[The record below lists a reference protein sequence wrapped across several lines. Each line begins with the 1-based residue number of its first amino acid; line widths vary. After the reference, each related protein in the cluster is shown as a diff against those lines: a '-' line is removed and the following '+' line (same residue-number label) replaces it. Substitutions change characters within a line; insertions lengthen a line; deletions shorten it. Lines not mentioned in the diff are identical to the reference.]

1 MPRIIHQTWIDDTL
15 PPKWRKA
22 WRECREG
29 MPDYTYMLWTDDLS
43 RKFVATHYPNYLE
56 MFDSYP
62 YPIQRA
68 DSIRYFILHH
78 FGGIYMDLDIGCRR
92 RIDPLLQGQ
101 WEVLLPVT
109 KPVGVSNDLL
119 VAIPKSRF
127 FYQTINGLKSFN
139 HNYVTNYPTVM
150 FSTGPMMLSAQ
161 YGLYMKRHPVTPE
174 DPHAHV
180 RILPTKLY
188 GKNAP
193 LETVPHSFFSHF
205 YGSSWHA
212 DDAGFITWL
221 GRWGRNLLIVG
232 IVVLVIGGVRL
243 LWSKVAQAGGIRAA
257 ISGGPQYQLLPVLGN
272 LPDSGRTSP
281 APSFGSAPH
290 SPTFEVPPDI
300 GGALRR
306 AGNILLAA
314 PATLL
319 PSGGRRQRG
328 WLFFAP
334 AAFQPTHGRRR
345 TASEAS
351 QLPLRASRSSRRREQ
366 SPPPYESA
374 SSDGME
380 EVDAF
385 LKSEFHAGD
394 IGASGSSSSKRL

>member
-1 MPRIIHQTWIDDTL
+1 MPRILHQTWKDNTL
-15 PPKWRKA
+15 PEKWRLA

-29 MPDYTYMLWTDDLS
+29 MPDYEIMLWTDDLS
-43 RKFVATHYPNYLE
+43 RKFVAIHYPEHLP
-56 MFDSYP
+56 MFEGYR

-68 DSIRYFILHH
+68 DSIRYFVLHH
-78 FGGIYMDLDIGCRR
+78 FGGIYMDLDMGCRR
-92 RIDPLLQGQ
+92 RIDPLLQGN

-109 KPVGVSNDLL
+109 KPVGLSNDLL
-119 VAIPKSRF
+119 VGVPKSRF
-127 FYQTINGLKSFN
+127 FHQVINGLKSFD
-139 HNYVTNYPTVM
+139 HSYMLNYATVM
-150 FSTGPMMLSAQ
+150 FSTGPMFLSAMFGR
-161 YGLYMKRHPVTPE
+161 YAKSHPVTAE
-174 DPHAHV
+174 EPHAHIRV
-180 RILPTKLY
+180 MPTSLY

-193 LETVPHSFFSHF
+193 RDAVPHSFFSHF

-221 GRWGRNLLIVG
+221 GRWGRNLLILG
-232 IVVLVIGGVRL
+232 CVVLVLFAIRL
-243 LWSKVAQAGGIRAA
+243 LWSKVVQAGGIRGLIA
-257 ISGGPQYQLLPVLGN
+257 SLTGGQKYQLLPVVGN

-281 APSFGSAPH
+281 TSFGSAPF
-290 SPTFEVPPDI
+290 SPTFELPPDI

-328 WLFFAP
+328 WLFFTP
-334 AAFQPTHGRRR
+334 AAFQPSHGRRR

-351 QLPLRASRSSRRREQ
+351 QLPLRARREQ
-366 SPPPYESA
+366 RDRDMAPPPYESEP
-374 SSDGME
+374 SDGME

-385 LKSEFHAGD
+385 LQDVES
-394 IGASGSSSSKRL
+394 SGSGSKRT